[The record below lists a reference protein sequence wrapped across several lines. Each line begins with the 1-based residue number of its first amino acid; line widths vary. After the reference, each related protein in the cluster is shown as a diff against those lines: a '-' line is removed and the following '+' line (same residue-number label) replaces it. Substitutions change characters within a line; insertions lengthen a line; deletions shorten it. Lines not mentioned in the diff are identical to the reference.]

1 MLVYQEKL
9 YIYGNLLIIMHFYY
23 VILIKDHNI
32 VLKLNLIQL
41 HVNQIKIEKIYII
54 NVKLYKK

>member
-1 MLVYQEKL
+1 
-9 YIYGNLLIIMHFYY
+9 MHFYY